1 MQQAIRVALLDS
13 DPNVRSGRRMV
24 LETSPNFEVVLD
36 GRGEASEVSAVAE
49 GLVDVLVLNQSL
61 ALGSGLLF
69 YSQLRNQVGI
79 KQAPSCVITTAF
91 DQPGLLLSSLE
102 LGISHVVSVD
112 QGSDTLLAAIESA
125 NSREE
130 LFSLDNI
137 RDLIHSENIERKLDI
152 DLVRLV
158 SQLPEKL
165 ASNLRRL
172 RSVWAK
178 DNSKLLQDFSLSNLE
193 GLVAR
198 LPVRTAAELVIRL
211 ERSELLGE
219 R

>member
-24 LETSPNFEVVLD
+24 LETSPNLEVVLD

-79 KQAPSCVITTAF
+79 KQAPACVITTAF

-102 LGISHVVSVD
+102 IGISHVVSID
-112 QGSDTLLAAIESA
+112 QGSDTLLAAIEGA
-125 NSREE
+125 NSRAEP
-130 LFSLDNI
+130 FSLDKI
-137 RDLIHSENIERKLDI
+137 RDLIYSENIERKLDI

-211 ERSELLGE
+211 ERSELLSE